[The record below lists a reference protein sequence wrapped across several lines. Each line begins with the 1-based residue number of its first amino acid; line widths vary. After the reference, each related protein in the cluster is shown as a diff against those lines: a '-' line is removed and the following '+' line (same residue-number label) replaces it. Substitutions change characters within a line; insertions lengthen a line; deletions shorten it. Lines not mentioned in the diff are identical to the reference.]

1 MIIGNFDYDSNEDT
15 FQGNLMTLIVQ
26 YYGICF
32 RPVEK
37 SGDKEPDYR
46 VIAKTEQGLVE
57 FGAAWKRTSERG
69 QEFLSVSLDDPSFSA
84 RRSTPRCFPTKVG
97 RRRSSSGIGR
107 SRRQLRPPR
116 QATASRKKPKRPR
129 PSVTSG
135 TGRFGGRCFFALAN
149 QSAFAGSVSCLS
161 GRK

>member
-1 MIIGNFDYDSNEDT
+1 MIIGNFDYDSAADT

-46 VIAKTEQGLVE
+46 VIATTEQGPVE

-84 RRSTPRCFPTKVG
+84 PINAALFPDEGGK
-97 RRRSSSGIGR
+97 
-107 SRRQLRPPR
+107 
-116 QATASRKKPKRPR
+116 TAKLVWNRAKPNTAAANGKHKKAK
-129 PSVTSG
+129 
-135 TGRFGGRCFFALAN
+135 AA
-149 QSAFAGSVSCLS
+149 
-161 GRK
+161 

>member
-46 VIAKTEQGLVE
+46 VIATTEQGPVE

-69 QEFLSVSLDDPSFSA
+69 QEFLSVSLDDPSFSTA
-84 RRSTPRCFPTKVG
+84 INAALFPDEDGKTAKLVWN
-97 RRRSSSGIGR
+97 RAK
-107 SRRQLRPPR
+107 PK
-116 QATASRKKPKRPR
+116 ATAAATAGNGKARKAK
-129 PSVTSG
+129 
-135 TGRFGGRCFFALAN
+135 AA
-149 QSAFAGSVSCLS
+149 
-161 GRK
+161 

>member
-84 RRSTPRCFPTKVG
+84 PINAALFPDEGGKTAKLVWN
-97 RRRSSSGIGR
+97 RAK
-107 SRRQLRPPR
+107 PKTAAA
-116 QATASRKKPKRPR
+116 ATAGNGKQKKAK
-129 PSVTSG
+129 
-135 TGRFGGRCFFALAN
+135 AA
-149 QSAFAGSVSCLS
+149 
-161 GRK
+161 

>member
-1 MIIGNFDYDSNEDT
+1 MIIGNFNYDSKENT

-37 SGDKEPDYR
+37 SSDKEPDYR
-46 VIAKTEQGLVE
+46 VIAPTEQGDVE

-84 RRSTPRCFPTKVG
+84 PINAALFPDEGGKTAKLVWN
-97 RRRSSSGIGR
+97 RAK
-107 SRRQLRPPR
+107 PKPANM
-116 QATASRKKPKRPR
+116 ATATTAKAKK
-129 PSVTSG
+129 
-135 TGRFGGRCFFALAN
+135 AHA
-149 QSAFAGSVSCLS
+149 A
-161 GRK
+161 